1 MEGVIQDLENTETIT
16 ISLEDAAQIILQEQ
30 GIPMDG
36 SGTVHIP
43 PGTYHILTQDGAH
56 ISSDGTLLSEGGAMD
71 AVGITVIQS
80 GFGTEASV
88 SGELTGGDEAL
99 QVQAIGDGTDL
110 EQENST
116 IQLINIQQA
125 ESDGGDQVYQVYNQE
140 QPVTTQILDPTS
152 IVTQTQILQSQ
163 ANLLQSSSVAQILQ
177 SEANLLQ
184 TSSVPQVLQ
193 SGVNL
198 LQSSSVAQV
207 LQSEANLLQSS
218 SVAQVSQSEVNLLQS
233 SAVTQVLQPEVNLL
247 PTSTMVSQ
255 TLESETNLLQPSTMV
270 TESEAMMPTNVT
282 ILQPSAIITQPQT
295 LSSATT
301 HLLQSSALVSDAS
314 EAQSSAV
321 VTEAQ
326 ILQQNTEQLDKIPGH
341 ISILQQTT
349 QQQDVLT
356 NEEKNNKRKSTE
368 SLVSQHVE
376 SSVVLEGSEVTPSS
390 KVSEITPRADICIDP
405 EQSASGTT
413 QTASELVK
421 EESKQLD
428 LSKPIAVTDSTEVMI
443 NGKKCILMANPTT
456 GELCAY
462 PVLPPPGK
470 KRRGRPRKEHR
481 TETQLDSSRSALAP
495 IQAAPAQDK
504 DQNSAAEGLLELGNT
519 DPDGVRR
526 SGRVRKQASSLN
538 DYEVLELSSDS
549 GGEGEENETK
559 RRKIDDK
566 NYVPLTPYLVPN
578 TGVKRGRGRPRRYP
592 PPGQTNTNTQIPAVI
607 IPGANGQTIMMAP
620 IQGLSNLQAFQ
631 EQVKALPNLVAR
643 PEDTADEENGSQEVT
658 LNESDLSLDTEESTL
673 ADVAASA
680 EAASVNLATPTS
692 EASSKTGGAETSD
705 QQTIIQIP
713 ENMLSMFL
721 PKKDPVK
728 IGLKA
733 SESDLEKMKC
743 SKCDFQAYYLQ
754 QYQTHIAS
762 HTDDVHKCKCCNY
775 VTFDMND
782 LLSHFKENHPRCI
795 CTECDFMAEH
805 AYIIK
810 RHMMRHSAN
819 GCTCDL
825 CGRVYKDHYIL
836 KMHIKMVHMPAEV
849 LFECTVCSK
858 KFTRKAHL
866 KRHLRIHEPEK
877 PFKCPHC
884 DYRGCERSDISKHL
898 LIHEEP
904 KHVCEVCN
912 KAFRHMKNKE
922 LHLKRHN
929 GQRDYKCGVCDFY
942 GYTFTD
948 IRKHI
953 ERKHADIKTLVCD
966 KCGSAFKSESF
977 LREHQKQQC
986 EVFMIEQALAI
997 ANSGGGTS
1005 QATIQIPSS
1014 SFTVDGS
1021 QILIDGQQIVNEGGE
1036 PVNITVKRISM
1047 PDEDEENITL
1057 TEVTEEQ
1064 LQGTLDVSNISVS
1077 QAQVITGEELDGDY
1091 IEGVEE
1097 ISREGEEEI
1106 PGEGEITMAEL
1117 RVGAITVDGGQV
1129 IEAHEVEGL
1138 VESELEETAMNISQE
1153 EEEVEE
1159 LSIAMV

>member
-43 PGTYHILTQDGAH
+43 PGTYHILTQEGAQ
-56 ISSDGTLLSEGGAMD
+56 ISTDGTLMSEGGAMD

-80 GFGTEASV
+80 GDDIVGYGTETSG
-88 SGELTGGDEAL
+88 SGELVSGDEAI
-99 QVQAIGDGTDL
+99 QVQAIGNGTDL
-110 EQENST
+110 EQQNGT
-116 IQLINIQQA
+116 IQLINIQQSHM
-125 ESDGGDQVYQVYNQE
+125 EGGEQVYQVYNPNEE
-140 QPVTTQILDPTS
+140 QPIVTETQFLHPTS
-152 IVTQTQILQSQ
+152 IVTQAQVLRSE
-163 ANLLQSSSVAQILQ
+163 ANLLGSSTIVTQVQALQ

-184 TSSVPQVLQ
+184 PSSMVTQ
-193 SGVNL
+193 
-198 LQSSSVAQV
+198 AQV
-207 LQSEANLLQSS
+207 LQSETNI
-218 SVAQVSQSEVNLLQS
+218 
-233 SAVTQVLQPEVNLL
+233 
-247 PTSTMVSQ
+247 
-255 TLESETNLLQPSTMV
+255 LE
-270 TESEAMMPTNVT
+270 
-282 ILQPSAIITQPQT
+282 
-295 LSSATT
+295 SATT
-301 HLLQSSALVSDAS
+301 VAEANGQQSSGI
-314 EAQSSAV
+314 
-321 VTEAQ
+321 VTEANGQQSSGIVTEANGQQSSGIVTEVHTLPPTVQQTLQTVQTADKQPNQ
-326 ILQQNTEQLDKIPGH
+326 ISLLQQSVQP
-341 ISILQQTT
+341 QV
-349 QQQDVLT
+349 VLENLE
-356 NEEKNNKRKSTE
+356 NEDTSEPQEIHSVQ
-368 SLVSQHVE
+368 VSAL
-376 SSVVLEGSEVTPSS
+376 LEGSEVTQNSEVSQMSEVEPTVSAPSANIYIEPLQADGTPTEAIQTDVEPQS
-390 KVSEITPRADICIDP
+390 KDD
-405 EQSASGTT
+405 G
-413 QTASELVK
+413 
-421 EESKQLD
+421 KQLD
-428 LSKPIAVTDSTEVMI
+428 LSKPIAVTNSTEVVI

-470 KRRGRPRKEHR
+470 KKRGRPRKDHK
-481 TETQLDSSRSALAP
+481 QDGRSDFAKGTLPLIKAMP
-495 IQAAPAQDK
+495 PQDK

-519 DPDGVRR
+519 DPDGIRR
-526 SGRVRKQASSLN
+526 SGRVRKQASALN
-538 DYEVLELSSDS
+538 DYEVLELSGDS
-549 GGEGEENETK
+549 GEEDEESEMK
-559 RRKIDDK
+559 KQKIDDK
-566 NYVPLTPYLVPN
+566 NYVPLTPYLMPT

-592 PPGQTNTNTQIPAVI
+592 PPGQVNSNTQIPAVI

-631 EQVKALPNLVAR
+631 EQVRSLPNLVAR
-643 PEDTADEENGSQEVT
+643 PEEVGDEENSSQEVI
-658 LNESDLSLDTEESTL
+658 LNESDLSLDTEDSTL

-680 EAASVNLATPTS
+680 EAGVTLSIARS
-692 EASSKTGGAETSD
+692 EASGKSGGLEGAD

-713 ENMLSMFL
+713 ENLLSMFL

-762 HTDDVHKCKCCNY
+762 HTDDVHKCKCCHY

-782 LLSHFKENHPRCI
+782 LLAHFKENHPRCI
-795 CTECDFMAEH
+795 CTECEFMAEH

-836 KMHIKMVHMPAEV
+836 KMHIKMVHMPAEI

-904 KHVCEVCN
+904 KHLCEVCN

-1021 QILIDGQQIVNEGGE
+1021 QILIDGQQIVTEGGE
-1036 PVNITVKRISM
+1036 HVNITVKRISM
-1047 PDEDEENITL
+1047 PDEDEENVML
-1057 TEVTEEQ
+1057 TEVTGEQ
-1064 LQGTLDVSNISVS
+1064 LQGNLDVSHISVS
-1077 QAQVITGEELDGDY
+1077 HGQVITGEELDGDY

-1097 ISREGEEEI
+1097 ISREGVEEIPREGEEEEI
-1106 PGEGEITMAEL
+1106 TIEEL

-1129 IEAHEVEGL
+1129 IEAHEVERL
-1138 VESELEETAMNISQE
+1138 VESELEEAAMDISQE
-1153 EEEVEE
+1153 VEEEEEEE

>member
-1 MEGVIQDLENTETIT
+1 MMEGVIEDLENTETIT

-43 PGTYHILTQDGAH
+43 PGTYHILTQDGAQ
-56 ISSDGTLLSEGGAMD
+56 ISTDGTLVSEGGAMD

-80 GFGTEASV
+80 GDDIVGYGTETSV
-88 SGELTGGDEAL
+88 SDELVSGNDAI
-99 QVQAIGDGTDL
+99 QVQAMENGNDM
-110 EQENST
+110 EQQSGT
-116 IQLINIQQA
+116 IQLINIQQ
-125 ESDGGDQVYQVYNQE
+125 SDTEGGQQVYQVYNEGQ
-140 QPVTTQILDPTS
+140 QTVTTETQILHPS
-152 IVTQTQILQSQ
+152 AIVTQALQSG
-163 ANLLQSSSVAQILQ
+163 ANLLQSTSNVTHTSEVLQTEANLLQPSSIVTQALS

-184 TSSVPQVLQ
+184 PTS
-193 SGVNL
+193 NL
-198 LQSSSVAQV
+198 TQTQV
-207 LQSEANLLQSS
+207 LQSE
-218 SVAQVSQSEVNLLQS
+218 
-233 SAVTQVLQPEVNLL
+233 TD
-247 PTSTMVSQ
+247 
-255 TLESETNLLQPSTMV
+255 LLQPSSIVTQAEILQTEADPLQTSV
-270 TESEAMMPTNVT
+270 VTHAQILQTESD
-282 ILQPSAIITQPQT
+282 PSQTTSIMTQSQVLHADTELLESST
-295 LSSATT
+295 L
-301 HLLQSSALVSDAS
+301 
-314 EAQSSAV
+314 

-326 ILQQNTEQLDKIPGH
+326 RHVIVTETQILAQDVKSTLQSDESNKVPGQISLLQQPQ
-341 ISILQQTT
+341 
-349 QQQDVLT
+349 
-356 NEEKNNKRKSTE
+356 
-368 SLVSQHVE
+368 
-376 SSVVLEGSEVTPSS
+376 VLENLEKGSNDPINKAIEEPQRTQTVQISMVPEGSGVTQNPD
-390 KVSEITPRADICIDP
+390 VSENTGHA
-405 EQSASGTT
+405 QSASVFGEPLQSDSTETT
-413 QTASELVK
+413 QTNVAEPK
-421 EESKQLD
+421 EEGKQLD
-428 LSKPIAVTDSTEVMI
+428 LSKPIAVTDSTEVVI

-470 KRRGRPRKEHR
+470 KKRGRPRKEHR
-481 TETQLDSSRSALAP
+481 QDTPSDSSKGTLPP
-495 IQAAPAQDK
+495 IKAMPPQDK

-519 DPDGVRR
+519 DPDGLRR

-549 GGEGEENETK
+549 GGEDEENEMKK
-559 RRKIDDK
+559 RRIDDK

-592 PPGQTNTNTQIPAVI
+592 PPGQSSSNTQIPAVI

-631 EQVKALPNLVAR
+631 EQVKSLPNLVAR
-643 PEDTADEENGSQEVT
+643 PEDEGDTANTSQEVT
-658 LNESDLSLDTEESTL
+658 LNESDLSLDTEVSTL

-680 EAASVNLATPTS
+680 EAGTTLPISSSDTTNKTEGA
-692 EASSKTGGAETSD
+692 EASD
-705 QQTIIQIP
+705 HQTIIQIP
-713 ENMLSMFL
+713 ENLLSMFI

-743 SKCDFQAYYLQ
+743 PKCDFQAYYLQ

-762 HTDDVHKCKCCNY
+762 HTDDVHKCKCCQY
-775 VTFDMND
+775 LTFDMND
-782 LLSHFKENHPRCI
+782 LLAHFKENHPRCI
-795 CTECDFMAEH
+795 CTECEFMAEH

-836 KMHIKMVHMPAEV
+836 KMHIKMVHMPAEI

-884 DYRGCERSDISKHL
+884 DYRGCEKSDISKHL

-904 KHVCEVCN
+904 KHLCEVCN

-966 KCGSAFKSESF
+966 KCGSAFKSESI

-1021 QILIDGQQIVNEGGE
+1021 QILIDGQQIVTEGGE

-1047 PDEDEENITL
+1047 PEEDEENITL

-1064 LQGTLDVSNISVS
+1064 IQGTLDVSQLSVS
-1077 QAQVITGEELDGDY
+1077 QAQVITGAELDGDY

-1106 PGEGEITMAEL
+1106 PGEGEINMEEL
-1117 RVGAITVDGGQV
+1117 RVGAITVDGAQV

-1138 VESELEETAMNISQE
+1138 VESELEEPTMNISQE
-1153 EEEVEE
+1153 EEEEE

>member
-43 PGTYHILTQDGAH
+43 PGTYHILTQDGAQ
-56 ISSDGTLLSEGGAMD
+56 ISTDGTLVSEGGAMD

-80 GFGTEASV
+80 GDDITGYGTEASV
-88 SGELTGGDEAL
+88 SGELTGGDEAI
-99 QVQAIGDGTDL
+99 QVQAIGNGTDL
-110 EQENST
+110 EQQNGT
-116 IQLINIQQA
+116 IQLINIQQSQN
-125 ESDGGDQVYQVYNQE
+125 EGGEQVFQVYNPNEE
-140 QPVTTQILDPTS
+140 QPVTTQILHPTS
-152 IVTQTQILQSQ
+152 IVTQTQILQSEP
-163 ANLLQSSSVAQILQ
+163 NLLQSPSIDTQI
-177 SEANLLQ
+177 
-184 TSSVPQVLQ
+184 
-193 SGVNL
+193 
-198 LQSSSVAQV
+198 QV
-207 LQSEANLLQSS
+207 LQSEANLLQASTM
-218 SVAQVSQSEVNLLQS
+218 
-233 SAVTQVLQPEVNLL
+233 VTQVQALQSEASL
-247 PTSTMVSQ
+247 
-255 TLESETNLLQPSTMV
+255 LESSAMVTQSQVLHSDVTLLQPSSIVTQAQIMQSEANLLESSTLV
-270 TESEAMMPTNVT
+270 TEADD
-282 ILQPSAIITQPQT
+282 Q
-295 LSSATT
+295 
-301 HLLQSSALVSDAS
+301 QSSGI
-314 EAQSSAV
+314 
-321 VTEAQ
+321 VTTAQ
-326 ILQQNTEQLDKIPGH
+326 ILQPKSARQSETDKLPGQ
-341 ISILQQTT
+341 ISLLRQPQ
-349 QQQDVLT
+349 
-356 NEEKNNKRKSTE
+356 
-368 SLVSQHVE
+368 
-376 SSVVLEGSEVTPSS
+376 VVLENVEKEGDSNEINQDSSESQGTQSIQMSV
-390 KVSEITPRADICIDP
+390 VAEGSEITQNP
-405 EQSASGTT
+405 EVNAVTENTHVNIYVEPTQSGNTPSETT
-413 QTASELVK
+413 QTNITPVSK
-421 EESKQLD
+421 EEGKQLD
-428 LSKPIAVTDSTEVMI
+428 LSKPIAVTDSTEVVI

-470 KRRGRPRKEHR
+470 KKRGRPRKEQKPD
-481 TETQLDSSRSALAP
+481 TPSDSPKGTLAQIKAMP
-495 IQAAPAQDK
+495 PQDK

-526 SGRVRKQASSLN
+526 SGRVRKQASSLH

-549 GGEGEENETK
+549 GGEEDENEMK
-559 RRKIDDK
+559 RRKVDDK
-566 NYVPLTPYLVPN
+566 NYVPLTPYLLPN
-578 TGVKRGRGRPRRYP
+578 TGIKRGRGRPRRYP
-592 PPGQTNTNTQIPAVI
+592 PPGQSSSNTQIPAVI

-643 PEDTADEENGSQEVT
+643 PEDVGDEENGSHEVT

-680 EAASVNLATPTS
+680 EAGVILPIPRT
-692 EASSKTGGAETSD
+692 EAGSKTGGAETSE
-705 QQTIIQIP
+705 QPTIIQIP
-713 ENMLSMFL
+713 ENLLSMFL

-733 SESDLEKMKC
+733 SESDLEKLKC

-775 VTFDMND
+775 VTFDMNN

-836 KMHIKMVHMPAEV
+836 KMHIKMVHMPAEI

-904 KHVCEVCN
+904 KHLCEVCN
-912 KAFRHMKNKE
+912 KAFRHLKNKE

-1021 QILIDGQQIVNEGGE
+1021 QILIDGQQIVTEGGE

-1047 PDEDEENITL
+1047 PDEDEENVTL

-1097 ISREGEEEI
+1097 ISREGEEDI
-1106 PGEGEITMAEL
+1106 PGEEEITMEEL

-1138 VESELEETAMNISQE
+1138 VESELEETAMDISQE
-1153 EEEVEE
+1153 EEE